1 MATALQQL
9 GRYAAL
15 PWHCLQLATHAK
27 SFQANPVLG
36 SPRLNQWGLHIK
48 RRQLA
53 MNMAQWRRMQLAQQ
67 LPPIERSSFER
78 DGFFIREQALPGPVF
93 ERLRAEAQAL
103 RAQGW
108 EMRQGKAIT
117 RRVSLDQDVLARNP
131 GLRAFVHDAGVRER
145 IAYASSNTG
154 GITYQLQS
162 IIVDASDA
170 PLDPQTRLHADT
182 FHPTAKAWLFLD
194 DVEDDQGPFS
204 YVPGSHRL
212 TPQRL
217 QWEYQKS
224 LGAAHSSE
232 QMHREGSFRIGL
244 DELDGLQLP
253 APRRFAVPANTLV
266 VADTSGFHA
275 RCQSQRASHRVEIYA
290 SLRRNPFLPWR
301 GAHLFALPMIANNHM
316 RWDVRLKQMSGLQH
330 RPDWAFF
337 DALNAYEPG
346 HL

>member
-1 MATALQQL
+1 MGTVLQQL

-15 PWHCLQLATHAK
+15 PWHCVQLATHAK

-36 SPRLNQWGLHIK
+36 STRLNQWGLHIK

-53 MNMAQWRRMQLAQQ
+53 MQMAQWRRMQLARQ

-78 DGFFIREQALPGPVF
+78 DGFFMREQALPAAAF
-93 ERLRAEAQAL
+93 ERLRAEAREL

-117 RRVSLDQDVLARNP
+117 RRVSLDHDILARNL
-131 GLRAFVHDAGVRER
+131 GLATFVRDPGVRER

-162 IIVDASDA
+162 IIVDANDA

-182 FHPTAKAWLFLD
+182 FHPTAKAWLFLE
-194 DVEDDQGPFS
+194 DVEDDQGPFA

-224 LGAAHSSE
+224 LGAAQSSE
-232 QMHREGSFRIGL
+232 QMHREGSFRIALEDL
-244 DELDGLQLP
+244 DQLDLP

-275 RCQSQRASHRVEIYA
+275 RCPSRRSSHRVEIYA

-301 GAHLFALPMIANNHM
+301 GAHMFALPMIANNHM
-316 RWDVRLKQMSGLQH
+316 RWDVRLKQMNGLQH